1 MKRSST
7 FGLRLFTSAF
17 LILFTFVQPLL
28 AIESLTPEQ
37 DVASAEPVVT
47 DTEGDILD
55 EGISD
60 PEEIAKPAWAT
71 SGESATTSSPVV
83 VGETYTYPINP
94 AVTVTFSK
102 LPTVSSSLTIKTI
115 YLTEDQVKATNA
127 ASDVAYDITTDMTD
141 GSFEYDLTLPK
152 VGDNT
157 KVIYAENVSGL
168 TDAKDIK
175 NVVENGSLLK
185 VENLNHF
192 TVFVVTTPNPV
203 ATDCSASGLTVSVG
217 DRCYNTIQ
225 EAVDSAV
232 AGDTIRV
239 NAGTYVL
246 SSAVNMDTPNVTLMG
261 IGDPVI
267 QVSGTG
273 YRFVMTANGNTIS
286 GFNIQKTD
294 KTGTQDIIWINAN
307 DISVTN
313 NQISGQFVIG
323 DPEVSRAMV
332 ISGGHSGL
340 LIQNNTIHNLRQPA
354 YISGVTTGNI
364 LNNYV
369 YSTKGWVVEQGN
381 MTFAN
386 NTWGTGANTNVY
398 DIAILSATSS
408 SYYTDIASLSNSN
421 NDAVIED
428 QRVSPAVLS
437 DVYVDESTAYTSD
450 LGGRYHPYSSIVPA
464 LARVAA
470 GGTIHPL
477 SDVHVA
483 SRFNISKALTLDGNN
498 HSLFSTFTKTDNSNN
513 AAISIAH
520 DDVTLKNLTVDGISS
535 TNLHGINIYVAK
547 NILLDNV
554 TVQNNDRAGIVVNGS
569 TVTVNNITT
578 SNNTWGGINVD
589 LGGGVTSE
597 AKLTV
602 LGTSQH
608 SEFKAI
614 WMDDIRKQVS
624 VIDTAGQYDS
634 VDNGFTRILYLRI
647 GTPINLGWNLRSTS
661 STPNESPLDLVC
673 TSVGSVYT
681 NENSVAQ
688 NWTSVNGINIK
699 YQREVTFPTGG
710 ISYFEAGSITNTPFA
725 TFGSS
730 TGIEGLWKTRVRAY
744 IDANSNNTLD
754 SNEGKSQWSN
764 YCNITLDKTAPAKS
778 TGLSFSDKGSSEVKM
793 CGAKT
798 SSHIGAVIHWD
809 ANTDVDFDHYEYRS
823 FNADGSTGP
832 LRTFTTNSFDASWW
846 TVPMEGTYGFQVRA
860 IDKAGNA
867 GEWTDT
873 CNIVEDWTAPDVTTT
888 GIKYPNSSVVNK
900 FVTSYNTPTIVGQIL
915 SSDAVSVELTI
926 NAQTYDA
933 TINGTNWEANVTNIL
948 PDGTYEMQI
957 VATDDIGNSKTTT
970 QAITIDTKA
979 PTAVYTHYNN
989 GVEVLGAQAF
999 VQNVN
1004 QLTFT
1009 GTYSDATPS
1018 SELYWD
1024 SFVIFQAQ
1032 DNGTF
1037 AFSQNGKQAYCSWRQ
1052 NPNLVELSGNPFTL
1066 TTQRQFTDCVTT
1078 LPEGTYYMTHQVYD
1092 NATRK
1097 DIPTIN
1103 QFRDVLGLKFTVDTT
1118 VPVSQFTG
1126 NDLSGSYNNS
1136 PIVISGT
1143 STDANGV
1150 VSVAILSRPV
1160 GSSGDWTIIETI
1172 PNSSASNTFTWSTTW
1187 EPSEGRYDIKAEA
1200 TDQAGN
1206 TEHSPMMSN
1215 IVYDTTNPRV
1225 RNVDINIDYFGKY
1238 VNGQTGFLISVPVSD
1253 TLSGIDRNTCEY
1265 SLDGRNWSIASYAL
1279 GNCGIWIDNDRLF
1292 DGQDLLISLAV
1303 KDKAGNISTS
1313 SVVSREV
1320 DTANAT
1326 SSVNPLNPFYG
1337 PNSLPT
1343 ISGTASDTV
1352 SDIKDVKI
1360 RMTRN
1365 SDSKNWIGTSIW
1377 SYIPGLQNVNGTDNW
1392 VLSRALPSMSNGVTY
1407 TVTPYASDEVHG
1419 LSAGR
1424 SDSFIW
1430 DSEVPQNPTRIWST
1444 SHNATPNDDTT
1455 IDMRFTGASD
1465 NLSGVKGYY
1474 YSFSQT
1480 PETPSINPMNWLNN
1494 GANRVTSRRL
1504 ADGVWYFNIITVD
1517 NVNNVSNAVSS
1528 IAYTIDTQAPNARIT
1543 APTATYLSGDV
1554 EIKGTVTD
1562 VNPHTYSLNVYNLW
1576 NRKVAGTG
1584 NVLETNSFIDTTI
1597 FDLDTTELSD
1607 GIYTLRLESR
1617 DAAGNQDFGSIDW
1630 KMIVVDNTQ
1639 PSVDL
1644 VFETPGE
1651 SNKGFKAVFSENV
1664 NEAEAEN
1671 PANYFLN
1678 NWPTAGGS
1686 GDLVDDANITYNWR
1700 TRTATITFT
1709 NPAWYISPE
1718 QQWGVQNIHDLAG
1731 NILSENPRT
1740 EYSTPMVAPITTI
1753 SETSSDWYNTDVT
1766 VTLTCADI
1774 NGSGCYL
1781 THYSLN
1787 NGESFEIGN
1796 QVLVSTEGEN
1806 TIIFYSEDRAGN
1818 IEERQTSEVIKID
1831 KTNPD
1836 LAILNPS
1843 VTLPIAGT
1851 FTIDGTVSDTLSGVN
1866 KVTVDFGNGT
1876 TAEATL
1882 GSSSTLSLDVNDGVL
1897 ELADG
1902 AYDVTVTA
1910 EDNSGNTTVETLA
1923 DLVIDNTNPTAQVL
1937 SALSFTTGDTTPRSL
1952 ALSDNTQLSQVCYV
1966 IDTNTQTCLPL
1977 FGIGYSWNITDL
1989 INTLSVGTHTFTY
2002 YVVDTAGNRS
2012 DSNTI
2017 VEGNDPYAASVVVAA
2032 VPQQAVRGA
2041 ATVAEV
2047 TPEAVQ
2053 GVQTV
2058 EEETTSPVTQE
2069 EVKGAQDSNDE
2080 ETNGKPIPWWVYV
2093 IGGAALLSF
2102 IIFLIARRRKE
2113 EEEKENNIR

>member
-7 FGLRLFTSAF
+7 FGLRLFTSTF
-17 LILFTFVQPLL
+17 LILFTFAQPLL
-28 AIESLTPEQ
+28 AIESLLPVE
-37 DVASAEPVVT
+37 DVASTESVVT
-47 DTEGDILD
+47 DTQGDILD

-60 PEEIAKPAWAT
+60 PEEIAKGETVEEVSTAVSTWMT

-83 VGETYTYPINP
+83 VGEVYTYPINP

-102 LPTVSSSLTIKTI
+102 LPTVSDTITIKTI
-115 YLTEDQVKATNA
+115 YLTDEQAKATNA
-127 ASDVAYDITTDMTD
+127 ASNVAYDITTDMVD
-141 GSFEYDLTLPK
+141 GTFEYDLTLPK

-168 TDAKDIK
+168 VDAKDIS
-175 NVVENGSLLK
+175 NVVENGSSLK
-185 VENLNHF
+185 IDNLNHF
-192 TVFVVTTPNPV
+192 TVFVVVDDGDASFTT
-203 ATDCSASGLTVSVG
+203 TGQGWSTHASGYNGDHQWVTEDHNGSEATWKYSGSTTISNGAVFVSWTQWDDHATNAKYGSTIVG
-217 DRCYNTIQ
+217 LSDFVVNQKLNAGQTTTNGNGEWSGWYRVPGTYNISQDKKMTLKVKNNTDGNLS
-225 EAVDSAV
+225 ADAV
-232 AGDTIRV
+232 AFVDLNEAPMTV
-239 NAGTYVL
+239 WVDDNYSEDNAGYHFWGYDAFNNLQSALAAV
-246 SSAVNMDTPNVTLMG
+246 AVNG
-261 IGDPVI
+261 
-267 QVSGTG
+267 
-273 YRFVMTANGNTIS
+273 A
-286 GFNIQKTD
+286 
-294 KTGTQDIIWINAN
+294 IILES
-307 DISVTN
+307 DISVT
-313 NQISGQFVIG
+313 
-323 DPEVSRAMV
+323 
-332 ISGGHSGL
+332 
-340 LIQNNTIHNLRQPA
+340 
-354 YISGVTTGNI
+354 
-364 LNNYV
+364 
-369 YSTKGWVVEQGN
+369 
-381 MTFAN
+381 
-386 NTWGTGANTNVY
+386 
-398 DIAILSATSS
+398 
-408 SYYTDIASLSNSN
+408 
-421 NDAVIED
+421 
-428 QRVSPAVLS
+428 
-437 DVYVDESTAYTSD
+437 
-450 LGGRYHPYSSIVPA
+450 
-464 LARVAA
+464 
-470 GGTIHPL
+470 
-477 SDVHVA
+477 
-483 SRFNISKALTLDGNN
+483 SRFNINKALTLNGNG
-498 HSLFSTFTKTDNSNN
+498 HTIYSTFTKTDNSNN

-520 DDVTLKNLTVDGISS
+520 DDITLRDLTVDGISS
-535 TNLHGINIYVAK
+535 TNLHGINIYVVK

-554 TVQNNDRAGIVVNGS
+554 TVQNNDSAGIVVNGS

-578 SNNTWGGINVD
+578 SNNTWGGIDVD
-589 LGGGVTSE
+589 LGGGVTTE

-602 LGTSQH
+602 LGTSHH

-614 WMDDIRKQVS
+614 WMDDVRKLVS
-624 VIDTAGQYDS
+624 VVDTAGQYDS

-647 GTPINLGWNLRSTS
+647 GTPTNLGWNLSSTS
-661 STPNESPLDLVC
+661 STPNELPLDLVC

-688 NWTSVNGINIK
+688 NWTSVSGINIK

-710 ISYFEAGSITNTPFA
+710 ISFFDAGSLTNTPFA

-744 IDANSNNTLD
+744 IDVNANNTLD
-754 SNEGKSQWSN
+754 NYEGRSQWSN
-764 YCNITLDKTAPAKS
+764 YCNITLDRTAPAKS

-809 ANTDVDFDHYEYRS
+809 ASTDVNFDHYEYRS

-832 LRTFTTNSFDASWW
+832 LRTFTNNEFDASWW

-867 GEWTDT
+867 GEWTET

-888 GIKYPNSSVVNK
+888 GIKYPNSAVVNK
-900 FVTSYNTPTIVGQIL
+900 FVTSYNTPTIVGQVL
-915 SSDAVSVELTI
+915 SSDTASIKLTI

-933 TINGTNWEANVTNIL
+933 TINGITWEANVTNVL
-948 PDGTYEMQI
+948 TDGTYEIQI
-957 VATDDIGNSKTTT
+957 VATDDVGNSKTTT

-979 PTAVYTHYNN
+979 STAVYTHYNN

-1009 GTYSDATPS
+1009 GTYTDVTPS

-1032 DNGTF
+1032 DDGSF

-1066 TTQRQFTDCVTT
+1066 TTQRQFTDCVAT

-1118 VPVSQFTG
+1118 VPASHFIG
-1126 NDLSGSYNNS
+1126 DDLSDSYNNS

-1150 VSVAILSRPV
+1150 ASVAILSRPV

-1172 PNSSASNTFTWSTTW
+1172 PNPSVSNTFTWSTTW
-1187 EPSEGRYDIKAEA
+1187 EPAEGRYDIKAEA

-1206 TEHSPMMSN
+1206 TEHSPMMTN
-1215 IVYDTTNPRV
+1215 IAYDTTAPRV
-1225 RNVDINIDYFGKY
+1225 RNVDINVDYFGKY

-1265 SLDGRNWSIASYAL
+1265 TLDDGANWDRASYAL
-1279 GNCGIWIDNDRLF
+1279 GNCGIWIDNDRLM
-1292 DGQDLLISLAV
+1292 DGDDLSMSLRV
-1303 KDKAGNISTS
+1303 KDRAGNISTAN
-1313 SVVSREV
+1313 VMNREV
-1320 DTANAT
+1320 DKADAT

-1352 SDIKDVKI
+1352 SDITDVKI
-1360 RMTRN
+1360 RMTRS
-1365 SDSKNWIGTSIW
+1365 SDSKNWIGTSMW

-1392 VLSRALPSMSNGVTY
+1392 VLNRALPSMSNGVTY

-1419 LSAGR
+1419 LNAGR
-1424 SDSFIW
+1424 SDSFVW
-1430 DSEVPQNPTRIWST
+1430 DNEVPQNPTRIWST
-1444 SHNATPNDDTT
+1444 SHNTTPNDDTT

-1480 PETPSINPMNWLNN
+1480 PETPSTSPLNWLSSS
-1494 GANRVTSRRL
+1494 ANRITSRRL
-1504 ADGVWYFNIITVD
+1504 ADGIWYFNIITVD
-1517 NVNNVSNAVSS
+1517 NVNNVSNVVSS

-1543 APTATYLSGDV
+1543 APTTTYLSGDV
-1554 EIKGTVTD
+1554 EVRGTVTD
-1562 VNPHTYSLNVYNLW
+1562 VNPHTYSLNVYNIW
-1576 NRKVAGTG
+1576 NRRVAGTG

-1597 FDLDTTELSD
+1597 FNLDTTELSD

-1617 DAAGNQDFGSIDW
+1617 DAAGNQDLGSIDW
-1630 KMIVVDNTQ
+1630 KIVVIDNTQ
-1639 PSVDL
+1639 PTVDL
-1644 VFETPGE
+1644 VFEAPGE

-1664 NEAEAEN
+1664 NEADAEN

-1686 GDLVDDANITYNWR
+1686 GDLTGDANITYNWR
-1700 TRTATITFT
+1700 TRTATVTFT
-1709 NPAWYISPE
+1709 NPSWYISPE
-1718 QQWGVQNIHDLAG
+1718 QQWGVQNIHDFAG
-1731 NILSENPRT
+1731 NILAITPYT
-1740 EYSTPMVAPITTI
+1740 EYSTPMVAPVTTI
-1753 SETSSDWYNTDVT
+1753 SETDSDWYNTDVT

-1774 NGSGCYL
+1774 NGSGCYQ

-1787 NGESFEIGN
+1787 GGESFETGN
-1796 QVLVSTEGEN
+1796 QVIVSAEGEN

-1818 IEERQTSEVIKID
+1818 VEERQTSKVIMID

-1882 GSSSTLSLDVNDGVL
+1882 GLSSTWSLDVNDGVL
-1897 ELADG
+1897 DLADG
-1902 AYDVTVTA
+1902 TYDVTVTA
-1910 EDNSGNTTVETLA
+1910 EDISGNTTVETLM
-1923 DLVIDNTNPTAQVL
+1923 DLVIDNTDPTAQVL

-1952 ALSDNTQLSQVCYV
+1952 ALSDNTELSQVCYV

-1977 FGIGYSWNITDL
+1977 FGIGFSWDITDL
-1989 INTLSVGTHTFTY
+1989 INTLDVGTHIFTY

-2017 VEGNDPYAASVVVAA
+2017 IEGNDPYAASVVVAA

-2053 GVQTV
+2053 GVQTT
-2058 EEETTSPVTQE
+2058 EEETTTPVTQE
-2069 EVKGAQDSNDE
+2069 EVKGTQDTTEE
-2080 ETNGKPIPWWVYV
+2080 ETNGKSIPWWVYAL
-2093 IGGAALLSF
+2093 GGTALLSF

-2113 EEEKENNIR
+2113 EEEKEKNIR